1 MSLIEPSN
9 DSLTSS
15 PDSPA
20 GTVPLVRR
28 RDLREASTRKS
39 RRAAVKRA
47 EALRKAAPPRQPA
60 ASGPRRNR
68 AERARKP
75 LGQRIAAKAF
85 AVVALLSAV
94 LFAAASSIPASAF
107 QTPSTTAAQSAGP
120 SAKTEVS
127 STIDGQSL
135 EVAGGETTD
144 VARDSFSAVSLKEV
158 PLFNYSRDLSYT
170 VNNSGKIRWPFPV
183 AVPLG
188 DLFGPR
194 VAPCAGCSTFHH
206 GTDFQP
212 GDGAPV
218 YAVADGV
225 VTVSEFSGSL
235 GQHVAIEHTIDGKTF
250 TSIYGHMQAG
260 SSKLKV
266 GQKVKKSDIVGLVG
280 STGESTG
287 PHLDFEIDIDG
298 TPVDSFVWLKA
309 NTAH

>member
-1 MSLIEPSN
+1 MSLIEPSKDSSN
-9 DSLTSS
+9 D
-15 PDSPA
+15 
-20 GTVPLVRR
+20 VPVVRR
-28 RDLREASTRKS
+28 RDLREPSTRKS

-47 EALRKAAPPRQPA
+47 EAMRTSAPPRVTGSA
-60 ASGPRRNR
+60 RPRR
-68 AERARKP
+68 AKPAPVRKP

-85 AVVALLSAV
+85 AVVALLSAG
-94 LFAAASSIPASAF
+94 LFIVATSIPASAF
-107 QTPSTTAAQSAGP
+107 QSPTTAADDTAAAAAP
-120 SAKTEVS
+120 VTTPVS
-127 STIDGQSL
+127 STIQGQSL
-135 EVAGGETTD
+135 SIVGTAGTD
-144 VARDSFSAVSLKEV
+144 VSRDAFSAIAAKVA
-158 PLFNYSRDLSYT
+158 PLFNYSTDLSYT

-194 VAPCAGCSTFHH
+194 AAPCPGCSTFHH

-218 YAVADGV
+218 YAVANGV

-235 GQHVAIEHTIDGKTF
+235 GQHVAIQHTIDGKTF
-250 TSIYGHMQAG
+250 TSVYGHMQAG

-266 GQKVKKSDIVGLVG
+266 GQKVTEGDVVGLVG

-287 PHLDFEIDIDG
+287 PHLDFEIDVDG
-298 TPVDSFVWLKA
+298 TAIDSFVWLKA